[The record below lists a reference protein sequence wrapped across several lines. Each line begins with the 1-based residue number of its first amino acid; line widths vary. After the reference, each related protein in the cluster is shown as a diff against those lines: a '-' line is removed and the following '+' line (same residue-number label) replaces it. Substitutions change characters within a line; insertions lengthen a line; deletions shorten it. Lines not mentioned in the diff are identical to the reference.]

1 MWTFTSDYF
10 YIENDDRKGRRSAD
24 QSATKVVDN
33 SSEAED
39 DDIDGKHVDGG
50 GGMMILMMNMVRL
63 MRGRQRSRMMRCVT
77 EAILSLEWLH
87 IA

>member
-1 MWTFTSDYF
+1 MTFKISFTL
-10 YIENDDRKGRRSAD
+10 ITMTGRGVAD
-24 QSATKVVDN
+24 ADEGAIKVVDN

-39 DDIDGKHVDGG
+39 DDIDSKHINAG

-63 MRGRQRSRMMRCVT
+63 MRGRQRSRMVCYWSHFK
-77 EAILSLEWLH
+77 ISLEWLH

>member
-39 DDIDGKHVDGG
+39 DDIDSKHGDGG
-50 GGMMILMMNMVRL
+50 GGWSHFKI
-63 MRGRQRSRMMRCVT
+63 
-77 EAILSLEWLH
+77 SLEWLH